1 MGAAGRPGVAA
12 QPEAVPDHPGR
23 SSRISPAV
31 LSGRLD
37 QLAADG
43 VLVHHPTLRYY
54 ELTPLG
60 HGLRPVLLELGRW
73 GLAHPGHDPSRFISP
88 TSLMLSMSI
97 MIHPERAGRRRDTV
111 GFDLGSECFSARLDG
126 RGGFVVAA
134 TASAEGGV
142 VLGGTGNELAAVVYG
157 PTPVADH
164 VAAGTV
170 RVEGS
175 VAAAQSFVELFS
187 LHHDPAA
194 LTLRQPQR
202 TSTNRNERAT
212 NGDEPPPLARIAEVA
227 AASIRMEP

>member
-1 MGAAGRPGVAA
+1 MSETRRLRYDEGCLAANALNVVGDRWALLVVRELLLSPKRFQTIRAGLPG
-12 QPEAVPDHPGR
+12 
-23 SSRISPAV
+23 ISPAV

-194 LTLRQPQR
+194 P
-202 TSTNRNERAT
+202 
-212 NGDEPPPLARIAEVA
+212 
-227 AASIRMEP
+227 